1 MFLLQPHLAEFS
13 EHHELKLY
21 FDFSG
26 NLLHAFANMFLPKTA
41 PSKGSNE
48 NADIEV
54 LELRR
59 DDAPLW
65 RAHEVDAALPVA
77 QEVRQAI
84 LRVAPSLAPLMRI
97 DLLRTKE
104 WGFLVNE
111 VEHFGDTW
119 LQLQRSTSV
128 SILPRIAASVESWSQ
143 VRSHA

>member
-1 MFLLQPHLAEFS
+1 
-13 EHHELKLY
+13 
-21 FDFSG
+21 
-26 NLLHAFANMFLPKTA
+26 MFLPKTVA
-41 PSKGSNE
+41 SKGSKE

-77 QEVRQAI
+77 LEVRQAI
-84 LRVAPSLAPLMRI
+84 LRAAPSLAPLMRI
-97 DLLRTKE
+97 DLIRTKE

-119 LQLQRSTSV
+119 LQLQRSTSA
-128 SILPRIAASVESWSQ
+128 SILPRIAASLESWSQ